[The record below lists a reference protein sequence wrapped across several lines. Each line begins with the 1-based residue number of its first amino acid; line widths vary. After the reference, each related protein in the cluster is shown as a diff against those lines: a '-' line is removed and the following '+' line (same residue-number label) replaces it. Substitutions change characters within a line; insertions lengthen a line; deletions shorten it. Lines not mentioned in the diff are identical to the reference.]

1 MGSVYTHI
9 SNFIDTWEGWG
20 NLIKGL
26 IKLLDLEKLYPSLPS
41 FK

>member
-26 IKLLDLEKLYPSLPS
+26 VKLLDLSTPFPS
-41 FK
+41 K